1 MLTPNV
7 SAAIL
12 LKAELDCA
20 IDRAQVRLQGP
31 THTHEDPSV
40 IGRRRQLFP
49 LVVAAIAAAAC
60 ARPPQTQT
68 AAAHP
73 VTAPSPVAAITP
85 DDLRRRLFIYAD
97 DSMQGRETGKIG
109 DYKATTYIAAEAK
122 RLGLEPAGD
131 NGTYFQTIPL
141 HWLVLDSASHAVA
154 HGTPLVFG
162 LDVALLPPVDGIP
175 VPKSATLDAAPT
187 VYGGRFDDQ
196 SLLSPDRVAGKI
208 VVVGVAPGTGEAFTQ
223 ERILRDIQQF
233 SSAGAIVFTNLTD
246 LPGILVTVVHQQPA
260 EVGDSTASPPKLL
273 PPILF
278 VSVPVAERILGA
290 RASAWNTGTAGLPLT
305 LSYHYRPSAPQ
316 AAARN
321 VVAILRGSDPTLR
334 GEYVAFGAHNDHL
347 GMATTPVD
355 HDSIWV
361 LNHVLRPHGADTPMA
376 PPTAAQATRM
386 RAMLDSLRRLH
397 PPRRDSIYN
406 GADDDGSGTVGEL
419 EVAQAFAAAP
429 TRPKRSLLFVWHT
442 GEEEG
447 LWGSDWF
454 TRHTTVP
461 RDSIVAQLNMD
472 MIGRGDSADVAT
484 GGPAYLQ
491 LIGSR
496 RLSSELGNVVESVNA
511 HEPHPF
517 AFDYAYDANGDP
529 NQFYCRSDHAMYAR
543 FGIPIVFFTA
553 GDHADYHMLTDEPQA
568 IDYVKLA
575 RVAQLVHDVADTIAD
590 LPHRVVVDK
599 PKPDP
604 DAPCRQ

>member
-1 MLTPNV
+1 
-7 SAAIL
+7 L
-12 LKAELDCA
+12 L
-20 IDRAQVRLQGP
+20 
-31 THTHEDPSV
+31 S
-40 IGRRRQLFP
+40 
-49 LVVAAIAAAAC
+49 LVVVIAAAC
-60 ARPPQTQT
+60 AHPSQAPS
-68 AAAHP
+68 AGAHP
-73 VTAPSPVAAITP
+73 APTPAHAAAITP
-85 DDLRRRLFIYAD
+85 DDLKGRLFIYAD

-131 NGTYFQTIPL
+131 NGSYFQTIPL
-141 HWLVLDSASHAVA
+141 HWLVLDSTSHAA
-154 HGTPLVFG
+154 IQTTPVPFG
-162 LDVALLPPVDGIP
+162 LEIALLPPVDGIP
-175 VPKSATLDAAPT
+175 VPHSVNLNAAPT
-187 VYGGRFDDQ
+187 IYGGRFDQ
-196 SLLSPDRVAGKI
+196 ALLPADRAAGKV
-208 VVVGVAPGTGEAFTQ
+208 VVVGVPPGTGEAFTQ
-223 ERILRDIQQF
+223 ERLLPIIQQF
-233 SSAGAIVFTNLTD
+233 ATASAIVFTNLTD
-246 LPGILVTVVHQQPA
+246 LPGILTTVINQQPA
-260 EVGDSTASPPKLL
+260 EIGDSTATPAQLL

-278 VSVPVAERILGA
+278 VSIPVAERMLGA
-290 RASAWNTGTAGLPLT
+290 RGGAWNTGSPGAPFT
-305 LSYHYRPSAPQ
+305 LVYRYRQSAPE

-334 GEYVAFGAHNDHL
+334 GEYVALGAHNDHI
-347 GMATTPVD
+347 GMTKTAVD

-361 LNHVLRPHGADTPMA
+361 VNHVLRAHGADSPLA
-376 PPTAAQATRM
+376 PPTPAQTTRM

-406 GADDDGSGTVGEL
+406 GADDDGSGTVSEL
-419 EVAQAFAAAP
+419 EIAQAFAGAP

-472 MIGRGDSADVAT
+472 MIGRGDSADLAT
-484 GGPAYLQ
+484 GGPTYLQ

-496 RLSSELGNVVESVNA
+496 RLSTELGNIVESVNA

-517 AFDYAYDANGDP
+517 AFDYAYDANGDS

-553 GDHADYHMLTDEPQA
+553 GDHPDYHMLTDEPQA
-568 IDYVKLA
+568 IDYVKMS
-575 RVAQLVHDVADTIAD
+575 RVAQLVHDVVDTVAD

-604 DAPCRQ
+604 NAPCRQ